1 MTTTVTLVQMRCE
14 KGALGDNLAATRDL
28 YLAATRRGADIVL
41 FPEMSLTGYVVPERH
56 PEAILTLEGPEVEA
70 LVALTRD
77 REAALVAGIIEA
89 RDGAASPADKPYI
102 TQIVVAHGALLGS
115 YRKVSIEDEE
125 LAWFWPG
132 RDYPLFMHHGLTFGV
147 AICADV
153 GHREV
158 FAAYARQGA
167 QAVLVAAAPG
177 LYGDQA
183 TRNWR
188 SGHAWW
194 RGECIKGPGSYAAE
208 FGLPIAIA
216 TQAGR
221 TRDEDFPGGG
231 YLFGPDGRLLA
242 ETPDW
247 RESVLDVRLC

>member
-1 MTTTVTLVQMRCE
+1 MGLTVTLVQMRCE
-14 KGALGDNLAATRDL
+14 KGAIDDNLAATRDQFCG
-28 YLAATRRGADIVL
+28 AAFRGADIVL
-41 FPEMSLTGYVVPERH
+41 FPEMSLTGYVVPQRC
-56 PEAILTLEGPEVEA
+56 PEAILTLDGPEVAA
-70 LVALTRD
+70 LVALTHD

-89 RDGAASPADKPYI
+89 HGAPSPADKPYI
-102 TQIVVAHGALLGS
+102 TQIIAAHGELLGC

-125 LAWFWPG
+125 LDWFSPG
-132 RDYPLFMHHGLTFGV
+132 AEYPLFEHLGLTFGV

-167 QAVLVAAAPG
+167 QTVLVAAAPG

-183 TRNWR
+183 TRNWY

-194 RGECIKGPGSYAAE
+194 RGECLKGPGAYAAE
-208 FGLPIAIA
+208 FRIPIAIA

-221 TRDEDFPGGG
+221 THDEDFPGGG
-231 YLFGPDGRLLA
+231 YLLGPDGRLLA

-247 RESVLDVRLC
+247 REGVLDVHLP